1 MAIYYCHAQ
10 IISRSDMR
18 SAVAAA
24 AYRAGE
30 RIKDERENKTHDYSK
45 RKDVAF
51 SQVFIPS
58 TAPNWAADRNVL
70 WNEVERKEKA
80 VNAQLAREFVIAL
93 PLELKPENQ
102 IALAK
107 DFAQHLANEGMCAD
121 LSVHMKE
128 GNPHAHILCTVR
140 AFNNKK
146 WAAKSRKVY
155 ILDSNGNKQYDKR
168 TKTYKCRKENY
179 TNWNNKEFLLSV
191 RETYEKFVNRALEMA
206 NVDVRVS
213 SKSLEQQGI
222 DRLPTIHEGYAAR
235 EIEKRGGKSDRC
247 EINRQIQNVNIAK
260 TAQNHAVTAKLESEI
275 EDMKKEIKTL
285 TEAYMELDR
294 FVNPVTIDDYKE
306 SALAAKAAYERHKRT
321 SRPGILSIFTG
332 KREEYDRK
340 TKILKHDAIEYIERY
355 NEEIQFRK
363 EVQNELRH
371 EEAVETKNIVEEEKQ
386 QKMENTKELKKRGVK
401 KRRKVVVLRRKRE
414 PDRGRGRGRTR

>member
-18 SAVAAA
+18 SSVAAA

-45 RKDVAF
+45 RKDVAYNH
-51 SQVFIPS
+51 VFTPS
-58 TAPNWAADRNVL
+58 SAPNWAADRKEL

-93 PLELKPENQ
+93 PLELKPEDQ
-102 IALAK
+102 ITLAK
-107 DFAQHLANEGMCAD
+107 DFAQYLANEGMCAD

-140 AFNNKK
+140 AFNNEK
-146 WAAKSRKVY
+146 WAAKSKKVY

-179 TNWNNKEFLLSV
+179 TNWNSKEFLLSV
-191 RETYEKFVNRALEMA
+191 RETYEKNVNRALEQA
-206 NVDVRVS
+206 NVNVRIS
-213 SKSLEQQGI
+213 CKSLEQQGI

-247 EINRQIQNVNIAK
+247 EINRQIQHVNRAK
-260 TAQNHAVTAKLESEI
+260 NAQNHAVTAKLESEI
-275 EDMKKEIKTL
+275 KDMKKEIKTL
-285 TEAYMELDR
+285 TEAYIELER
-294 FVNPVTIDDYKE
+294 FVEPVTIDDYRAN
-306 SALAAKAAYERHKRT
+306 ALAAKAAYERHKKIP
-321 SRPGILSIFTG
+321 RPGILGIFTG
-332 KREEYDRK
+332 KRNAYDRE
-340 TKILKHDAIEYIERY
+340 TKILKHDAKEYIERY
-355 NEEIQFRK
+355 NEEIQFKK
-363 EVQNELRH
+363 EFQEELLH
-371 EEAVETKNIVEEEKQ
+371 EKVVATKNVVEEENH
-386 QKMENTKELKKRGVK
+386 QKMEEVKELKKVPVK
-401 KRRKVVVLRRKRE
+401 KRRKVVGLRRKRE
-414 PDRGRGRGRTR
+414 NDRGRGRNR

>member
-18 SAVAAA
+18 SSVAAA

-30 RIKDERENKTHDYSK
+30 RITDERENKTHDYSK
-45 RKDVAF
+45 RKDVAYNH
-51 SQVFIPS
+51 VFTPS
-58 TAPNWAADRNVL
+58 SAPNWAADRKVL

-93 PLELKPENQ
+93 PLELKPEDQ

-140 AFNNKK
+140 AFNNEK
-146 WAAKSRKVY
+146 WAAKSKKVY
-155 ILDSNGNKQYDKR
+155 ILDSKGNKQYDKR

-179 TNWNNKEFLLSV
+179 TNWNSKEFLLSV
-191 RETYEKFVNRALEMA
+191 RETYEKIVNRVLEQA
-206 NVDVRVS
+206 NINVRVS
-213 SKSLEQQGI
+213 CKSLEQQGI
-222 DRLPTIHEGYAAR
+222 DRVPTIHEGYAAR
-235 EIEKRGGKSDRC
+235 EMEKRGGKSDRC
-247 EINRQIQNVNIAK
+247 EINRQIQKVNRAK
-260 TAQNHAVTAKLESEI
+260 TAQNHAIAAKLESEI
-275 EDMKKEIKTL
+275 KDIEKEIETL
-285 TEAYMELDR
+285 TEAYTALDR

-306 SALAAKAAYERHKRT
+306 SALAAKAAYERHKKIP
-321 SRPGILSIFTG
+321 RPGILGIFTG
-332 KREEYDRK
+332 KREAYDRK
-340 TKILKHDAIEYIERY
+340 TKILKHDAKEYIERY

-363 EVQNELRH
+363 EFQNELPH
-371 EEAVETKNIVEEEKQ
+371 EEVIATKNAEEKP
-386 QKMENTKELKKRGVK
+386 KEMEEVKEPKQVPVK

-414 PDRGRGRGRTR
+414 NDRGHGRGRSR